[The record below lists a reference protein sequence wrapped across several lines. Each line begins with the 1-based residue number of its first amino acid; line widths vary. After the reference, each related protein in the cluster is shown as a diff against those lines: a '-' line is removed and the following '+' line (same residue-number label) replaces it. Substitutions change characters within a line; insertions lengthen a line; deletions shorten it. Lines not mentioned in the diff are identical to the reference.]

1 MPSNYKRLG
10 DYIQEVNIRNSDLSN
25 IPLLGVSIK
34 KVLMP
39 SIANI
44 IGTDMST
51 YKLIK
56 KNQFAYG
63 PVTSRNG
70 DKISIALLEEF
81 DNAMVS
87 QAYTVF
93 EVIDENEL
101 LPEYLMMWF
110 RRPEFDRYARFI
122 SHGSAREIFS
132 WTEMCETLLPI
143 PSLEKQKQIVREY
156 NTIQNRIIINNQ
168 LISKLEET
176 AQAIYK
182 QWYVD
187 FEFPDDNGKAYK
199 SNFGEMEWCDRYEKE
214 IPKGW
219 KTVVLGDYCSKI
231 TKGTTP
237 QVMYTEKSE
246 KAFVNY
252 IKGESLK
259 ENHIFD
265 LNKISYIDELTHKE
279 LNRSILAEYDICYSI
294 AGTLDKFA
302 IVDKTILPANT
313 NQAIA
318 IIRVDESKINRYFII
333 GLFLSNYQIEYYNFN
348 IQQAV
353 QANLSLETISSL
365 PIILPEEK
373 ISNKLGFIIEKIF
386 LNKLNI
392 DIQNQKLEELKE
404 LMLAKMTRVEEIKE
418 HRDHEKLFS

>member
-10 DYIQEVNIRNSDLSN
+10 DYIQEVNIRNRDLSN

-51 YKLIK
+51 YKLIR

-70 DKISIALLEEF
+70 DKISIALLEEY

-110 RRPEFDRYARFI
+110 RRPEFDRYARFM

-132 WTEMCETLLPI
+132 WTEMSETLLPI
-143 PSLEKQKQIVREY
+143 PSLEKQQEIVREY
-156 NTIQNRIIINNQ
+156 NTIQNRIALNNQ

-182 QWYVD
+182 QWFVD
-187 FEFPDDNGKAYK
+187 FEFPDENGKPYK
-199 SNFGEMEWCDRYEKE
+199 SNGGKMVWCAELEKE
-214 IPKGW
+214 IPEGWQVGNFQKDLIFKTGKLDSNASIENGKYPFFTCSEEVFKVDSFAFDQEAVLLGGNNATGKFPLKYFKG
-219 KTVVLGDYCSKI
+219 K
-231 TKGTTP
+231 
-237 QVMYTEKSE
+237 
-246 KAFVNY
+246 
-252 IKGESLK
+252 
-259 ENHIFD
+259 FD
-265 LNKISYIDELTHKE
+265 
-279 LNRSILAEYDICYSI
+279 A
-294 AGTLDKFA
+294 
-302 IVDKTILPANT
+302 
-313 NQAIA
+313 
-318 IIRVDESKINRYFII
+318 
-333 GLFLSNYQIEYYNFN
+333 YQRTY
-348 IQQAV
+348 V
-353 QANLSLETISSL
+353 ISSNN
-365 PIILPEEK
+365 K
-373 ISNKLGFIIEKIF
+373 RISNKQIFYRIKGLLDEMRESSVGTATKFLTMQIFNPITIIIPNVNINENFENIIQKIYTSKQLYF
-386 LNKLNI
+386 N
-392 DIQNQKLEELKE
+392 QNQKLEELKD
-404 LMLAKMTRVEEIKE
+404 LLLAKMTRVERE
-418 HRDHEKLFS
+418 SS